1 MKTITSLLIL
11 LCVLITVSE
20 AQELSKV
27 LIKGRIIDNDTRKPI
42 FNANVFLANTT
53 IGTYT
58 DEKGEFL
65 IKNIPL
71 GNYNI
76 VFSFLGYETQV
87 ENIWANEFKTF
98 NINIELKPKA
108 IVLSEINVTAE
119 FPDSWREKLKVF
131 TREFLGETKNSEM
144 TKILNPEVISFTE
157 GSSREFKANADSIII
172 IENKALGYK
181 LHVLLDTFIY
191 NEESGVKSQ
200 SYPKFEEL
208 IPSSQEE
215 KDMWE
220 ENRKNCYL
228 GSCKHFFNSLI
239 HHKLDENNF
248 MVFRGGS
255 GKRIISDLTYARGI
269 AVPESLLVAE
279 CESDSSLYTFNH
291 NVFHDENSF
300 KVIWMVRS
308 VKASII
314 SFSSDFSLID
324 RYGNLL
330 ETTFSKE
337 TYGYWSKQRIADLL
351 PDPVV
356 Y

>member
-1 MKTITSLLIL
+1 M
-11 LCVLITVSE
+11 
-20 AQELSKV
+20 
-27 LIKGRIIDNDTRKPI
+27 
-42 FNANVFLANTT
+42 
-53 IGTYT
+53 GTYT

-76 VFSFLGYETQV
+76 VISFLGYETQV

-131 TREFLGETKNSEM
+131 TREFLGETKNSKM
-144 TKILNPEVISFTE
+144 TKILNPEVIGFTE

-239 HHKLDENNF
+239 HHKL
-248 MVFRGGS
+248 
-255 GKRIISDLTYARGI
+255 
-269 AVPESLLVAE
+269 
-279 CESDSSLYTFNH
+279 
-291 NVFHDENSF
+291 
-300 KVIWMVRS
+300 
-308 VKASII
+308 
-314 SFSSDFSLID
+314 ID